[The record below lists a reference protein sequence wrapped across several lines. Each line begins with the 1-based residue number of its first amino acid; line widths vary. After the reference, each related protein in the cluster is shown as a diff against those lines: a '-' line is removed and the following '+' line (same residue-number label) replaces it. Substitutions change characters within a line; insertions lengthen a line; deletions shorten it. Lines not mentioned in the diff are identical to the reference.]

1 MSLRRALSAFQ
12 SPKTANHKIFRAAVI
27 VATCS
32 LGVKVVATFRE
43 ATVARVFGRGDAV
56 DAFILAYLVP
66 SYFVAILAGSLNQ
79 ALVPTYVQ
87 VRDTKGQKAADRLF
101 TSVLLQS
108 TGLLCSVCLALAVLG
123 RLILPHLASGFS
135 PEKLALTLHL
145 YYAILPIVIIG
156 GVSAH
161 CSSVL
166 NAERRF
172 AFAAFTPII
181 TPIVTTAGV
190 LSLAPVFGP
199 WVLACGIVSGAFL
212 ECSVLVLLLKTYN
225 IRLTLG
231 EPFTESGLVQVRKQY
246 LPLIVA
252 GVLGSGAIVIDQAM
266 AAMLSPGSVAALNY
280 GNKII
285 SVVLNLM
292 SISLTTAAIPYLSE
306 MAAAENWSGC
316 RRTLNTY
323 SKLLLGLSIPLTL
336 LLILGSRL
344 IVRVLLQRGAFTAA
358 DATIVAHVQAM
369 YALQMPFFAVNI
381 LIVRVLTV
389 MKRNDIIMY
398 SAGLNLVLDVILN
411 LVCMRFF
418 GVAGIAL
425 STSLFYV
432 ASFFVM
438 GTAVHVLLQRA
449 EKNSS
454 NLASAAAFGSA
465 S

>member
-1 MSLRRALSAFQ
+1 MVVAAFSLVV
-12 SPKTANHKIFRAAVI
+12 KAA
-27 VATCS
+27 
-32 LGVKVVATFRE
+32 ATFRE
-43 ATVARVFGRGDAV
+43 ATVARAFGRGDAI

-87 VRDTKGQKAADRLF
+87 VRNSKGQKAADRLF
-101 TSVLLQS
+101 TSALLHSIVLLS
-108 TGLLCSVCLALAVLG
+108 SVCLALAVLG

-135 PEKLALTLHL
+135 AQKLALTLHL
-145 YYAILPIVIIG
+145 YYAILPVVVLG
-156 GVSAH
+156 GVSAN

-166 NAERRF
+166 NAEGWF
-172 AFAAFTPII
+172 AFAAFTPIL
-181 TPIVTTAGV
+181 TPIIMTAGV
-190 LSLAPVFGP
+190 LFLAPWFGP

-212 ECSVLVLLLKTYN
+212 ECSVLLLSLKTYN
-225 IRLTLG
+225 IHLTLG
-231 EPFTESGLVQVRKQY
+231 DPSTETGIAEVRKQY
-246 LPLIVA
+246 LPLIAA
-252 GVLGSGAIVIDQAM
+252 GVLGSSAIVIDQAM

-306 MAAAENWSGC
+306 MAAAGNWSGC

-323 SKLLLGLSIPLTL
+323 SKLLLGLSVPLTL

-358 DATIVAHVQAM
+358 DAAVVANVQAM

-381 LIVRVLTV
+381 LIVRVLTA

-398 SAGLNLVLDVILN
+398 SAALNLVLDVILN
-411 LVCMRFF
+411 TICIRFF

-438 GTAVHVLLQRA
+438 GTAVHVLLRRA
-449 EKNSS
+449 EKNPTHLSS
-454 NLASAAAFGSA
+454 AVVLGSA

>member
-12 SPKTANHKIFRAAVI
+12 SPTTANHKIFRAAVT
-27 VATCS
+27 VATFS

-43 ATVARVFGRGDAV
+43 ATVARAFGRGDAV

-87 VRDTKGQKAADRLF
+87 VRDAKGQKAADQLF

-108 TGLLCSVCLALAVLG
+108 TGLLSSVCLALAVLG

-135 PEKLALTLHL
+135 ASKLALTLHL
-145 YYAILPIVIIG
+145 YYAILPIVVLG
-156 GVSAH
+156 GVSAN

-166 NAERRF
+166 NAKGRF
-172 AFAAFTPII
+172 AFAALTPII
-181 TPIVTTAGV
+181 TPIAVTAGV
-190 LSLAPVFGP
+190 LLLAPALGP
-199 WVLACGIVSGAFL
+199 WVLACGIVFGAIL
-212 ECSVLVLLLKTYN
+212 ECSVLVLSLKTYD
-225 IRLTLG
+225 IHLTLG
-231 EPFTESGLVQVRKQY
+231 NSFAAAGLAEVRKQY
-246 LPLIVA
+246 LPLIAA
-252 GVLGSGAIVIDQAM
+252 GVLGSSAIVIDQAM

-306 MAAAENWSGC
+306 MAAAENWIGC
-316 RRTLNTY
+316 RRTLKTY

-336 LLILGSRL
+336 LLILGSHL

-381 LIVRVLTV
+381 LIVRVLTA

-438 GTAVHVLLQRA
+438 GTAVHILLQRA
-449 EKNSS
+449 EKTPRS
-454 NLASAAAFGSA
+454 LASAAVFESA